1 MDPGVLGRPDAAT
14 LNLTRVGSQ
23 QVPELDTTHSSSP
36 ATRLPFEILSNVFT
50 CIDTDP
56 KKVFEISID
65 PSRKSLAHVC
75 GYWRRVA
82 FQCPTLWSTICVGYR
97 RYGPEAVKGLLK
109 RSGKSFLTVFV
120 LELSTEEDGQC
131 FEIVFDELHRI
142 MHLQFA
148 YEAGGTSW
156 PQLNYSQKLGKRLPD
171 IAKRPAP
178 ALRYL
183 NLGDMHDI
191 WPAVDDTDRDVEL
204 NRAAHAIQFPCLQE
218 LRYSEM
224 LFDYAESLLI
234 PSLTHLTIEGWDS
247 MSGLSTV
254 LRALR
259 RLPLLQRL
267 DLSAK
272 KLGLTDVNAPPFA
285 KDLCVDLPR
294 LQELVLNNISGR
306 NTYWTSL
313 LQHLIIP
320 VETRVS
326 FQADC
331 QYDRKADEVMTAVSQ
346 TLLKRI
352 DCDVYDPD
360 VSWPF
365 PTLVLQC
372 RSSGGA
378 MWQWNITFELVRDQ
392 DHSPPM
398 PFHPVAIGHSQPPP
412 SSFAYITMTGQR
424 FTILPLMIHLGDLF
438 KRPTRGV
445 RHLFLYSYPNISTDF
460 SDVHSFRQ
468 LFAHMIHVETLADM
482 AGCTYLS
489 LALIVSA
496 ATPSSVLF
504 PRLHT
509 LVIRMASYANCW
521 EDLRVCLSSRRAV
534 GKPVR
539 RLILVRL
546 FDGWQVDPKDLAK
559 YRQLVDEVVECS
571 ETRAVA
577 ERGHAQ
583 DYFEMLGRV

>member
-1 MDPGVLGRPDAAT
+1 MDPAEFARPEAEAAM
-14 LNLTRVGSQ
+14 LNPSPGFEQVSKADTNSLSQ
-23 QVPELDTTHSSSP
+23 P
-36 ATRLPFEILSNVFT
+36 TRLPFEILSNVFT
-50 CIDTDP
+50 CIDDTSR
-56 KKVFEISID
+56 KVFENSID
-65 PSRKSLAHVC
+65 PSRKSFAHVC
-75 GYWRRVA
+75 GHWRRVA

-97 RYGPEAVKGLLK
+97 RYGLEAVQVLLQ

-142 MHLQFA
+142 MHIQFA
-148 YEAGGTSW
+148 YEVGGTSW
-156 PQLNYSQKLGKRLPD
+156 SRLNFSQTLGKRLTD

-178 ALRYL
+178 VLRYL
-183 NLGDMHDI
+183 SLGDMHDI

-204 NRAAHAIQFPCLQE
+204 NRAAHAVQFPRLQE
-218 LRYSEM
+218 LRYSNM

-272 KLGLTDVNAPPFA
+272 RFGLTDVNAPPFEE
-285 KDLCVDLPR
+285 DLSVDLPR

-365 PTLVLQC
+365 PTLVLP
-372 RSSGGA
+372 A
-378 MWQWNITFELVRDQ
+378 VR
-392 DHSPPM
+392 
-398 PFHPVAIGHSQPPP
+398 I
-412 SSFAYITMTGQR
+412 
-424 FTILPLMIHLGDLF
+424 
-438 KRPTRGV
+438 
-445 RHLFLYSYPNISTDF
+445 
-460 SDVHSFRQ
+460 
-468 LFAHMIHVETLADM
+468 
-482 AGCTYLS
+482 
-489 LALIVSA
+489 
-496 ATPSSVLF
+496 
-504 PRLHT
+504 
-509 LVIRMASYANCW
+509 
-521 EDLRVCLSSRRAV
+521 
-534 GKPVR
+534 
-539 RLILVRL
+539 
-546 FDGWQVDPKDLAK
+546 
-559 YRQLVDEVVECS
+559 
-571 ETRAVA
+571 
-577 ERGHAQ
+577 
-583 DYFEMLGRV
+583 